1 MIIMIL
7 DLGDQVGVVT
17 RLAKDVTSYKAEADI
32 QQARLERM
40 VAEGRDEYD
49 VMKMGQVTEHVTHYT
64 LHDERH
70 VTHMT

>member
-1 MIIMIL
+1 M
-7 DLGDQVGVVT
+7 VT

-49 VMKMGQVTEHVTHYT
+49 VMKMGQVTCHIT
-64 LHDERH
+64 
-70 VTHMT
+70 

>member
-7 DLGDQVGVVT
+7 DPGDQVGVVT

-49 VMKMGQVTEHVTHYT
+49 VMKMGQVT
-64 LHDERH
+64 
-70 VTHMT
+70 

>member
-7 DLGDQVGVVT
+7 DPGDQVGVVT

-49 VMKMGQVTEHVTHYT
+49 VMKMGQVT
-64 LHDERH
+64 RH
-70 VTHMT
+70 IT

>member
-7 DLGDQVGVVT
+7 DPGDQVGVVT

-49 VMKMGQVTEHVTHYT
+49 VMKMGQVTGHITCYT
-64 LHDERH
+64 
-70 VTHMT
+70 

>member
-1 MIIMIL
+1 MIIMVL
-7 DLGDQVGVVT
+7 DPGDQVGVVT

-49 VMKMGQVTEHVTHYT
+49 VMKMGQVMGHITCYT
-64 LHDERH
+64 
-70 VTHMT
+70 

>member
-49 VMKMGQVTEHVTHYT
+49 VMKMGQVTGHITCYT
-64 LHDERH
+64 
-70 VTHMT
+70 

>member
-1 MIIMIL
+1 M
-7 DLGDQVGVVT
+7 GVVT

-49 VMKMGQVTEHVTHYT
+49 VMKMGQVTGHIHVTHN
-64 LHDERH
+64 
-70 VTHMT
+70 MTSDT